1 MHRYSETKILPYNP
15 AQLFAMVVDIEK
27 YPQFLPW
34 CRGARII
41 NREADG
47 AFLGELII
55 SFSHL
60 TERYTS
66 RVTPVA
72 PESLRHS
79 RACPE
84 NPPDDMDP
92 RNISEDDDKE
102 TSYSEGRIDVAL
114 VSGPF
119 HHLNNH
125 WRFVPHAQGCEIHLD
140 LDFEFKSKL
149 LDKMIGGLF
158 GRASAKMVSAF
169 TARAHAL
176 YGNAMPA

>member
-1 MHRYSETKILPYNP
+1 MHRYSETKILPYSP

-66 RVTPVA
+66 RVTTVA
-72 PESLRHS
+72 PQ
-79 RACPE
+79 AT
-84 NPPDDMDP
+84 N
-92 RNISEDDDKE
+92 
-102 TSYSEGRIDVAL
+102 EGRIDVAL

-176 YGNAMPA
+176 YGNTTPA

>member
-1 MHRYSETKILPYNP
+1 MHRYSETKILPYSP

-41 NREADG
+41 SREASG
-47 AFLGELII
+47 TFLGELII

-66 RVTPVA
+66 RVTPLA
-72 PESLRHS
+72 PALLRHS

-84 NPPDDMDP
+84 NPSEMDP
-92 RNISEDDDKE
+92 RNESEDDGDMAQ
-102 TSYSEGRIDVAL
+102 YSEGRIDVAL
-114 VSGPF
+114 VTGPF
-119 HHLNNH
+119 NHLNNH
-125 WRFVPHAQGCEIHLD
+125 WRFVPHPEGCEIHLD

-149 LDKMIGGLF
+149 LDRMIGGLF
-158 GRASAKMVSAF
+158 SRASAKMVSAF

-176 YGNAMPA
+176 YGGEKPA